1 MKNAKKIDKKALS
14 LIEDIMAG
22 GIEQGFGTLII
33 DDRDGAAAAA
43 ANGIVITSAP
53 HRGVGYITIKL
64 APEFSAVSFASELI
78 EGTRTMQFA
87 SGFAGFGLVYNDL
100 DELASTAE
108 AELFGLGMRH
118 PGLDLQSPNITS
130 FAALSGIKCVNW
142 LTFVGESL
150 LTNTLPNL
158 NEGSFG
164 EIVVRRQDHGW
175 IVQAGQD
182 PCIGDVNRR
191 DICRAY
197 RKAGQLLRSIRAK
210 DHPDFILAEDL
221 FLSSPERTNQW
232 LSRFDLE

>member
-1 MKNAKKIDKKALS
+1 
-14 LIEDIMAG
+14 
-22 GIEQGFGTLII
+22 
-33 DDRDGAAAAA
+33 
-43 ANGIVITSAP
+43 
-53 HRGVGYITIKL
+53 
-64 APEFSAVSFASELI
+64 
-78 EGTRTMQFA
+78 MQFA

-175 IVQAGQD
+175 IVQAGQ
-182 PCIGDVNRR
+182 
-191 DICRAY
+191 
-197 RKAGQLLRSIRAK
+197 LLRSIRAK